1 MVSSSQR
8 VTSERAQAMAVLSAN
23 TVAFTVCFAVWMLY
37 GVLITYLVNQ
47 RVCAFTPSQVG
58 WLIGLP
64 VLTGALTR
72 LPVGLLAD
80 RFGGRP
86 VMLAILLW
94 VAAMTWLSSYADT
107 FWGFA
112 LGGLGFGVAGASFA
126 AGVAY
131 TSLWFSA
138 HQQGTALGVF
148 GIGNVG
154 AAITTLLA
162 PRLLHALTDGGLA
175 PDSWR
180 LLPRVY
186 AVAVVVT
193 AAAYWM
199 VTFPRKPAEEAKR
212 SLRERL
218 SSLGTLRVW
227 RFGLHYFLLF
237 GGFVAL
243 AQWLVPYYVNVY
255 LTSVVTA
262 GALAS
267 LFSFPSALFRFLGGW
282 LSDRLGARRVMYW
295 VLSSS
300 LALLVLLF
308 PPRVELQAPGAGVA
322 ALQGGTVT
330 EIAGGQIVV
339 SGERY
344 ALQHIEEYSGQIR
357 FGIHRDDEHFL
368 LLPTA
373 SFRQVP
379 VVRVGERIA
388 TGQLLARGVTLIYF
402 QANRTIFTVLV
413 FMLGVVLG
421 LGSGA
426 VFKHIATYFPGRV
439 GVVGGIVS
447 MLGAMGGFV
456 YPILFGSLLGTT
468 GIWTTAWMLLALVTV
483 ICLVWMHAVVRR
495 LMTAAAPG
503 VVRDVEER
511 RSV

>member
-1 MVSSSQR
+1 M
-8 VTSERAQAMAVLSAN
+8 TKRAQAITVLSAN
-23 TVAFTVCFAVWMLY
+23 TVAFTASFAVWMLY

-47 RVCAFTPSQVG
+47 RVYTFTPSQVG

-86 VMLAILLW
+86 VMFAILLW
-94 VAAMTWLSSYADT
+94 VAAASWLSSYAEG

-131 TSLWFSA
+131 TSLWFPA
-138 HQQGTALGVF
+138 HQQGTALGIF
-148 GIGNVG
+148 GIGNAG

-162 PRLLHALTDGGLA
+162 PQILRVVTDEGLA
-175 PDSWR
+175 PDGWR
-180 LLPRVY
+180 MLPRAY
-186 AVAVVVT
+186 AVALVIV
-193 AAAYWM
+193 AATYWL
-199 VTFPRKPAEEAKR
+199 VTFPRKPADEAKR
-212 SLRERL
+212 SIRERL
-218 SSLGTLRVW
+218 SPLAAPRVW
-227 RFGLHYFLLF
+227 RFGLYYFLLF

-267 LFSFPSALFRFLGGW
+267 LFSLPSALFRFLGGW
-282 LSDRLGARRVMYW
+282 LADRLGARRVMYW

-300 LALLVLLF
+300 LVLLVLLF
-308 PPRVELQAPGAGVA
+308 PPRVELQAPGAGVVA
-322 ALQGGTVT
+322 RQGGTVT
-330 EIAGGQIVV
+330 EISGGQIVV

-344 ALQHIEEYSGQIR
+344 ALQQVDEYSGQIR

-456 YPILFGSLLGTT
+456 YPILFGYLLGTT
-468 GIWTTAWMLLALVTV
+468 GIWTTAWMLLAVVTV

-495 LMTAAAPG
+495 LMAAAVPG

-511 RSV
+511 RSA